1 MNLHLTDFEPLI
13 FMDRLTF
20 KACMGVLQ
28 LGLSNDIMVAE
39 ALCEAALAG
48 ARSIIINPY
57 GLKSTN
63 DSLYAQCDIVYPSLS
78 KALEAIDNF
87 LKGNPELARLGD
99 WSPILKHFDPFR
111 DRQAGFRVLEILEEA
126 IQR

>member
-28 LGLSNDIMVAE
+28 LRLSNDIMVAE
-39 ALCEAALAG
+39 ALEAALAG